1 MTFYQLL
8 GLTVASAAGVLV
20 MCLLLIFCYVAG
32 SPSIARDNEQIK
44 ESD

>member
-1 MTFYQLL
+1 MAYIFL
-8 GLTVASAAGVLV
+8 GLYI
-20 MCLLLIFCYVAG
+20 LLLMFCYVAG

>member
-20 MCLLLIFCYVAG
+20 MCLLLIDAYVM
-32 SPSIARDNEQIK
+32 RD
-44 ESD
+44 